1 MLCYQDLLDS
11 SYSLKDFSR
20 FCGVSLDVVK
30 KWKTRGIPKK
40 FELILSSKI
49 NQDVTQKS
57 KNVTETPKNV
67 TSAYDSYFYDNAIKN
82 NNIELD
88 KSFDSPLLNL
98 AKSHVKNEAKK
109 STFFFK
115 NLMPFVKE
123 KITVSDKKLLSSD
136 GNRKTY
142 VDESGELFDFVKKGR
157 SLFYCPSTDFLL
169 CERFHLQSVVRDI
182 LNKHRTGD
190 CLIKRVGDVLIHK
203 SIENGSTFFSGF
215 LLAQMSGFALSVPR
229 RYQKGGK

>member
-1 MLCYQDLLDS
+1 MEISYQDLLDS

-20 FCGVSLDVVK
+20 FCGVSVPSIK
-30 KWKTRGIPKK
+30 MWKSRGVPKK
-40 FELILSSKI
+40 YEDILSLKI
-49 NQDVTQKS
+49 I
-57 KNVTETPKNV
+57 KNVTNVTNVTKNV
-67 TSAYDSYFYDNAIKN
+67 TSSFDSYFDDNAIKN